1 MLIFDAVTKMT
12 NFSVVLLKLSS
23 VKKLMKSSTK
33 NRQSKEAENAK
44 ALKQDAKMGKRYFMI
59 QQEEN
64 LQTILLLETFNVT
77 QLFLIFSSR
86 R

>member
-1 MLIFDAVTKMT
+1 MQIFDAVTKMT